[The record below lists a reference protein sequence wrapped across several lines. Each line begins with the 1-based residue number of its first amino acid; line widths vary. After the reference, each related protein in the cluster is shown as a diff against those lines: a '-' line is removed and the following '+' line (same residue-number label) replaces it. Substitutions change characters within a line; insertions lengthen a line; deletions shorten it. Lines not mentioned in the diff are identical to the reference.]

1 MKMDYLFIKK
11 SLAGGCGMAN
21 LQIKNIDDGFYLQ
34 IKSLADAENRSI
46 SQQVIFLIKDYLS
59 KKQSISRMKTSAQL
73 LLDLSGSWDE
83 EIEADEIIL
92 RIKRKRSNSKK
103 MSQGF

>member
-1 MKMDYLFIKK
+1 
-11 SLAGGCGMAN
+11 MAN

-83 EIEADEIIL
+83 GIEADEIIL
-92 RIKRKRSNSKK
+92 QIKRKRSNSKK
-103 MSQGF
+103 LSQGF